1 VDVPRGCRVSAQDVV
16 RPGFLSLPGGPKLT
30 AAAAHQISQFFC
42 PNYARQRATKPLKVM
57 KSLGRKCYSNSVKI
71 GIFRSPDG
79 RDFRGRFAFHEYH
92 IW

>member
-1 VDVPRGCRVSAQDVV
+1 
-16 RPGFLSLPGGPKLT
+16 
-30 AAAAHQISQFFC
+30 
-42 PNYARQRATKPLKVM
+42 LKVM

-71 GIFRSPDG
+71 GIFSSPDG